1 MFKLPDL
8 PFDAAALEP
17 HISRA
22 TMETHHGKHHASYIK
37 KMNAPQGGLRAAIDK
52 AFGSLEAFKEEA
64 ASLGENHFASGWL
77 WLVADETGAV
87 QLNDTHDAQTPIID
101 PAVTPLLVCDLWEHA
116 YYLDYKNERGK
127 FLNAFLSKLVNWRF
141 AESQYEAALQKGRG
155 AWAFPS

>member
-1 MFKLPDL
+1 
-8 PFDAAALEP
+8 
-17 HISRA
+17 
-22 TMETHHGKHHASYIK
+22 
-37 KMNAPQGGLRAAIDK
+37 MNAPQGGLRAAIDK